1 MPQKHHISV
10 QEQVQKA
17 LKDME
22 ELGAANGAVKAKHV
36 GANLS
41 QPSFGSRLFIFLA
54 CHCR

>member
-1 MPQKHHISV
+1 MLQKHHISV

-17 LKDME
+17 LQDME
-22 ELGAANGAVKAKHV
+22 ELGAANGVVKAKHV
-36 GANLS
+36 GTTLS